1 MINPFKLRKQL
12 KNWQML
18 YSKQAVKFIECKCK
32 FAEVLVENDQL
43 RAEIKALKEQAYRAE
58 MIARQQSAL
67 LDMAE
72 KQIKKLRG

>member
-12 KNWQML
+12 KSWQML
-18 YSKQAVKFIECKCK
+18 YSKQEVKFIECKCK
-32 FAEVLVENDQL
+32 FAEVLAENDQL
-43 RAEIKALKEQAYRAE
+43 QAEIKALKNQAHRAE

-72 KQIKKLRG
+72 KQFKKLRG